1 MSAYLR
7 QTKPLGNLME
17 RVFSAFSVGEV
28 KHDADEANRRS
39 RAVVEEPAER
49 REPAN
54 LAIIGPDDA
63 VFRTEK
69 RTRRPRLLHRFGHS
83 LQVVGV
89 YTRAP
94 HLASHRSGI

>member
-17 RVFSAFSVGEV
+17 RVFSAFSVGKV
-28 KHDADEANRRS
+28 KDDADEANRSS
-39 RAVVEEPAER
+39 RAIVEKPAER

-63 VFRTEK
+63 VFRTIE
-69 RTRRPRLLHRFGHS
+69 RARRPRLLHRFCHL

-94 HLASHRSGI
+94 HLASHRP